1 MDFFPSCKTI
11 TWLVHNQH
19 EDIRQTTHTGL
30 ISYRWKQ
37 LNTGDNNKRR
47 ENKYLKHTKKPTHR
61 QNREGQ
67 RSEDKGD
74 SNKVWTVSAKS
85 KQGSEIKF
93 NQEMETIIYSNHS
106 RRWSLGEWL
115 QQSLKTYNLALT
127 TGKLAQCFRIA
138 DMGVLFWKEFA
149 HGVDFHCCA
158 AIWVQYVHSHFHTCS
173 LKQWLTLRE
182 LLLHVMLPMAGDPLG
197 CHHPWKEWEH

>member
-1 MDFFPSCKTI
+1 MTIIKGGKTN
-11 TWLVHNQH
+11 TW
-19 EDIRQTTHTGL
+19 
-30 ISYRWKQ
+30 
-37 LNTGDNNKRR
+37 NT
-47 ENKYLKHTKKPTHR
+47 
-61 QNREGQ
+61 Q
-67 RSEDKGD
+67 RSQHTDKTEKDKEVRTKGTVT
-74 SNKVWTVSAKS
+74 KWTVSAKS

-93 NQEMETIIYSNHS
+93 NQEMETMTICLCQWKSFIIYSNHS

-197 CHHPWKEWEH
+197 CHYPWKEWEH

>member
-1 MDFFPSCKTI
+1 MRISDRPHTQG
-11 TWLVHNQH
+11 WLVTGENSWTQVTIIKGGKTNTWNTQRSQH
-19 EDIRQTTHTGL
+19 TDKTEKDKEVRTKGTLTKCEQ
-30 ISYRWKQ
+30 YQ
-37 LNTGDNNKRR
+37 LNPSRDQKS
-47 ENKYLKHTKKPTHR
+47 
-61 QNREGQ
+61 NR
-67 RSEDKGD
+67 
-74 SNKVWTVSAKS
+74 
-85 KQGSEIKF
+85 
-93 NQEMETIIYSNHS
+93 NQEMETMTICLCQWKSFIIYSNHS

-149 HGVDFHCCA
+149 HGVGFHCCA